1 MKKWITQKLN
11 KENAVS
17 VSQRYDL
24 PMLIAMLLDIRGI
37 TEDAD
42 IIDFLSQESLT
53 ASPFEIKDMD
63 KAVDRIRRA

>member
-11 KENAVS
+11 KDNALS

-37 TEDAD
+37 TEER
-42 IIDFLSQESLT
+42 LMEKT
-53 ASPFEIKDMD
+53 FEN
-63 KAVDRIRRA
+63 ANRLFRIEAEG